1 MFLYT
6 AGLACYETC
15 YCLPTFVFF
24 SPPEFP
30 DCNLGKR
37 NMFKTVTNT
46 VFIPSWNS
54 SVIFVA
60 RQRAGQQRSWCHRR
74 QVDQTGSVGLASS
87 YAVDR
92 GAPSAGLEWPRRES
106 GYSQSNAEIENEW
119 SCTSTNPYAITAG
132 TKTPLLFKLLH
143 ALLLP
148 RQ

>member
-6 AGLACYETC
+6 AGLMCYETC

-37 NMFKTVTNT
+37 NTVKTVTNT

-54 SVIFVA
+54 AVIFVA
-60 RQRAGQQRSWCHRR
+60 RQRAGQQRSWCRR
-74 QVDQTGSVGLASS
+74 RLVDPTGSGGLASS

-92 GAPSAGLEWPRRES
+92 VALSAGLE
-106 GYSQSNAEIENEW
+106 
-119 SCTSTNPYAITAG
+119 
-132 TKTPLLFKLLH
+132 
-143 ALLLP
+143 
-148 RQ
+148 